1 MGAPRRTFP
10 GKKPGVWP
18 YSRGLKGPLSAVWDS
33 NLRSWCLKTI
43 RQRPPSLA
51 LGHPTLAPDGLRL
64 ARPLPTR
71 LAPWGEACA
80 EWAHAG
86 VGQGPGWSW
95 VGHAEWKTRISRSA
109 LLPGAVRW
117 RQARSTQCLGA
128 GGTELSRGP
137 GSRGQ
142 KWKDIRS
149 LKAHEHQHRRGP

>member
-71 LAPWGEACA
+71 LVPWGEACA
-80 EWAHAG
+80 EWAHAR
-86 VGQGPGWSW
+86 VGQGTGWSW
-95 VGHAEWKTRISRSA
+95 GGTCRMEDQDFAVRSPSWGCVVETGPGHGVSGGGGH
-109 LLPGAVRW
+109 GAVKRP
-117 RQARSTQCLGA
+117 RIQGSEMEGHSEPQA
-128 GGTELSRGP
+128 P
-137 GSRGQ
+137 
-142 KWKDIRS
+142 
-149 LKAHEHQHRRGP
+149 